1 MAKDQSTPASSHP
14 HGLSET
20 LTPGVRVGGA
30 RYILR
35 RILGRGSLAV
45 VWLARDF
52 KLEQEV
58 ALKVLPEPLCLDV
71 NKVERLK
78 TETRRSLQL
87 AHPQIVRTYDFIQ
100 DARLAAIAMEY
111 VDGWSLAT
119 LRVDKSQQRYT
130 LEQVTPWVRQ
140 ICAALTYAH
149 TEAGILHLA
158 LKPANLMLNSREQ
171 LKVADFGISRCLQA
185 MTAPT
190 DLNPAAGALGFMSPQ
205 LALGE
210 KPTVLDDVYG
220 LGATIYD
227 LLTGT
232 PPFYKGQV
240 LAQICDRTPP
250 SMTDRLFEFGI
261 EEGIPLVVEDT
272 VALCLAKD
280 PAKRPQSISQVLQLL
295 ERSDFPEPVIIAQ
308 LEPAKPQEQPAPPP
322 AVSEAKAP
330 EAPKEVVEP
339 SEAPVPADL
348 PAPGNRRT
356 SILAAAAICVLTLVG
371 IMGWLW
377 ATRGPKVPIA
387 TSARPG
393 SRDTAF
399 NPATNADHEIRVAL
413 ELPDRKI
420 LIGGMFTQFGEG
432 PHQGIARL
440 QPDGALDETFT
451 ATTEGYVHALALQP
465 DAKLLI
471 AGEFLRVNGQACHRI
486 ARLNPDGS
494 LDESFTLNVG
504 VGQDIR
510 AVLVQ
515 PDGHILVG
523 GHFNSVAGRRQNGV
537 ARFNS
542 DGSRDGTFRPE
553 TGTTAFVWAL
563 ALQPDGKVLAVGSFE
578 TFNRKPC
585 CRLARLESDG
595 TVDAGFDTGS
605 GADGSVFAVAL
616 QADGKIVVGGD
627 FNRIHQAERN
637 RIARLNPDGSVDMS
651 FNPGAGPNTGIR
663 CIARQPDGKFLIGGV
678 FTSVDGVPRN
688 RIARL
693 KPDGSLDSD
702 FDPGEGASEV
712 VRWVVP
718 QADGKVVIVGGFSG
732 FDGSPCVRLAR
743 LHGGSR

>member
-1 MAKDQSTPASSHP
+1 
-14 HGLSET
+14 
-20 LTPGVRVGGA
+20 
-30 RYILR
+30 
-35 RILGRGSLAV
+35 
-45 VWLARDF
+45 
-52 KLEQEV
+52 
-58 ALKVLPEPLCLDV
+58 
-71 NKVERLK
+71 
-78 TETRRSLQL
+78 
-87 AHPQIVRTYDFIQ
+87 
-100 DARLAAIAMEY
+100 
-111 VDGWSLAT
+111 
-119 LRVDKSQQRYT
+119 
-130 LEQVTPWVRQ
+130 
-140 ICAALTYAH
+140 
-149 TEAGILHLA
+149 
-158 LKPANLMLNSREQ
+158 
-171 LKVADFGISRCLQA
+171 
-185 MTAPT
+185 
-190 DLNPAAGALGFMSPQ
+190 MSPQ

-250 SMTDRLFEFGI
+250 TMTDRLFELGI

-272 VALCLAKD
+272 IALCLAKD
-280 PAKRPQSISQVLQLL
+280 PAKRPQSISHVLQLL
-295 ERSDFPEPVIIAQ
+295 ERSDVPEPIIIAPP
-308 LEPAKPQEQPAPPP
+308 EPAKPQKQPTPPP

-339 SEAPVPADL
+339 SAAPVPADS
-348 PAPGNRRT
+348 PAPGNRRPF
-356 SILAAAAICVLTLVG
+356 ILAAVAICVLALVG
-371 IMGWLW
+371 IIGWLW
-377 ATRGPKVPIA
+377 ATRGPKA
-387 TSARPG
+387 TIVASARAG

-420 LIGGMFTQFGEG
+420 LIGGMFTQFGDG

-494 LDESFTLNVG
+494 LDESFNLNVG

-510 AVLVQ
+510 AVLLQ

-537 ARFNS
+537 ARFNP
-542 DGSRDGTFRPE
+542 DGSRDGTFRPGA
-553 TGTTAFVWAL
+553 GTTAFVWML
-563 ALQPDGKVLAVGSFE
+563 ALQPDGKVLAGGVFE
-578 TFNRKPC
+578 TFNRKPYH
-585 CRLARLESDG
+585 RLVRLESDG
-595 TVDAGFDTGS
+595 AVDVAFDTGS
-605 GADGSVFAVAL
+605 GADGTVFAIAI

-627 FNRIHQAERN
+627 FNRINQVERN
-637 RIARLNPDGSVDMS
+637 RIARLNPDGSVDTA
-651 FNPGAGPNTGIR
+651 FDPGAGPNTGIR
-663 CIARQPDGKFLIGGV
+663 CLALQPDGKILIGGV
-678 FTSVDGVPRN
+678 FTSVDGVARN

-693 KPDGSLDSD
+693 QKDGSLDSG

-718 QADGKVVIVGGFSG
+718 QADGKVVIVGGFSQ
-732 FDGSPCVRLAR
+732 FEGSPCVRLAR
-743 LHGGSR
+743 LHGGPR

>member
-1 MAKDQSTPASSHP
+1 
-14 HGLSET
+14 
-20 LTPGVRVGGA
+20 
-30 RYILR
+30 
-35 RILGRGSLAV
+35 
-45 VWLARDF
+45 
-52 KLEQEV
+52 
-58 ALKVLPEPLCLDV
+58 
-71 NKVERLK
+71 
-78 TETRRSLQL
+78 
-87 AHPQIVRTYDFIQ
+87 
-100 DARLAAIAMEY
+100 
-111 VDGWSLAT
+111 
-119 LRVDKSQQRYT
+119 
-130 LEQVTPWVRQ
+130 VRQ

-171 LKVADFGISRCLQA
+171 LKVADFGIARCLQA

-190 DLNPAAGALGFMSPQ
+190 DLNPATGALGFMSPQ

-250 SMTDRLFEFGI
+250 SMTDRLFELGI

-272 VALCLAKD
+272 IALCLAKD

-308 LEPAKPQEQPAPPP
+308 PESAKPQEQPAPPP

-330 EAPKEVVEP
+330 EAPQEVVEP
-339 SEAPVPADL
+339 SNIPVPAN
-348 PAPGNRRT
+348 PSAPGNRR
-356 SILAAAAICVLTLVG
+356 SSVLMAAAICVLALVV
-371 IMGWLW
+371 IIGWLW
-377 ATRGPKVPIA
+377 ATRGAKAPVAI
-387 TSARPG
+387 SARAG
-393 SRDTAF
+393 SRDTTF

-420 LIGGMFTQFGEG
+420 LIGGMFTQFGDG

-494 LDESFTLNVG
+494 LDESFTLSVG

-523 GHFNSVAGRRQNGV
+523 GHFNSVAGRRQNG
-537 ARFNS
+537 
-542 DGSRDGTFRPE
+542 GG
-553 TGTTAFVWAL
+553 
-563 ALQPDGKVLAVGSFE
+563 AV
-578 TFNRKPC
+578 
-585 CRLARLESDG
+585 
-595 TVDAGFDTGS
+595 
-605 GADGSVFAVAL
+605 
-616 QADGKIVVGGD
+616 
-627 FNRIHQAERN
+627 
-637 RIARLNPDGSVDMS
+637 
-651 FNPGAGPNTGIR
+651 
-663 CIARQPDGKFLIGGV
+663 
-678 FTSVDGVPRN
+678 
-688 RIARL
+688 
-693 KPDGSLDSD
+693 
-702 FDPGEGASEV
+702 
-712 VRWVVP
+712 
-718 QADGKVVIVGGFSG
+718 
-732 FDGSPCVRLAR
+732 
-743 LHGGSR
+743 

>member
-35 RILGRGSLAV
+35 RILGRGSLTV

-250 SMTDRLFEFGI
+250 TMTDRLFELGI

-272 VALCLAKD
+272 IALCLAKD
-280 PAKRPQSISQVLQLL
+280 PAKRPQSIAEVA
-295 ERSDFPEPVIIAQ
+295 ERLGLRAATATHATSRPT
-308 LEPAKPQEQPAPPP
+308 KPTVEIPPP
-322 AVSEAKAP
+322 E
-330 EAPKEVVEP
+330 
-339 SEAPVPADL
+339 
-348 PAPGNRRT
+348 
-356 SILAAAAICVLTLVG
+356 
-371 IMGWLW
+371 
-377 ATRGPKVPIA
+377 
-387 TSARPG
+387 
-393 SRDTAF
+393 
-399 NPATNADHEIRVAL
+399 
-413 ELPDRKI
+413 PDRK
-420 LIGGMFTQFGEG
+420 
-432 PHQGIARL
+432 
-440 QPDGALDETFT
+440 
-451 ATTEGYVHALALQP
+451 
-465 DAKLLI
+465 
-471 AGEFLRVNGQACHRI
+471 
-486 ARLNPDGS
+486 
-494 LDESFTLNVG
+494 
-504 VGQDIR
+504 
-510 AVLVQ
+510 
-515 PDGHILVG
+515 
-523 GHFNSVAGRRQNGV
+523 SVV
-537 ARFNS
+537 
-542 DGSRDGTFRPE
+542 
-553 TGTTAFVWAL
+553 
-563 ALQPDGKVLAVGSFE
+563 
-578 TFNRKPC
+578 
-585 CRLARLESDG
+585 
-595 TVDAGFDTGS
+595 
-605 GADGSVFAVAL
+605 
-616 QADGKIVVGGD
+616 
-627 FNRIHQAERN
+627 
-637 RIARLNPDGSVDMS
+637 
-651 FNPGAGPNTGIR
+651 
-663 CIARQPDGKFLIGGV
+663 
-678 FTSVDGVPRN
+678 
-688 RIARL
+688 
-693 KPDGSLDSD
+693 
-702 FDPGEGASEV
+702 
-712 VRWVVP
+712 
-718 QADGKVVIVGGFSG
+718 
-732 FDGSPCVRLAR
+732 
-743 LHGGSR
+743 